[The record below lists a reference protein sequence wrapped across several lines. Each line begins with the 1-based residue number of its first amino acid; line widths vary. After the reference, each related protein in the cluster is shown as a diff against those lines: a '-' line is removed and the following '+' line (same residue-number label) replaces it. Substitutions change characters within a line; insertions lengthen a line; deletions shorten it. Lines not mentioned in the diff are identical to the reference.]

1 MKLEIKDNI
10 VWCKDTYKE
19 FVELLKSLQD
29 LKYREF
35 HSGLTNTNL
44 SIIGVRVPILR
55 NIAKKILKTDVEKF
69 FEVIGNEYY
78 EEVFIEGIVLANSS
92 EEILDKYLMGFIRKV
107 DNWAICDSFCSS
119 LKIVN
124 KKQGK
129 YWIYFTGLIDPEN
142 EFQTRVSLIVLMNY
156 YLNDNYIDRV
166 LKIVSSIKSDYY
178 YINMAI
184 SWLLSVAII
193 DYKDKVIELL
203 ESRSLCK
210 FVQNKTISKI
220 QDSYRIDKDL
230 KDFVKQYRIK

>member
-1 MKLEIKDNI
+1 MEIKDIENI
-10 VWCKDTYKE
+10 VWCKESYKE
-19 FVELLKSLQD
+19 FVELLLSLQD
-29 LKYREF
+29 IKYKEF
-35 HSGLTNTNL
+35 HSGLIITNL
-44 SIIGVRVPILR
+44 EIIGVRVPILR
-55 NIAKKILKTDVEKF
+55 NIAKKVLKTNVEKF
-69 FEVIGNEYY
+69 FCLVNGDYY
-78 EEVFIEGIVLANSS
+78 EEVFIEGIVLASSS
-92 EEILDKYLMGFIRKV
+92 EEIVDKYLMNFIRKT

-119 LKIVN
+119 LKVVS

-129 YWIYFTGLIDPEN
+129 YWIYFTGLIDSTK
-142 EFQTRVSLIVLMNY
+142 EFQTRVSLVVLMNY

-203 ESRSLCK
+203 KEKCLSK

-220 QDSYRIDKDL
+220 QDSYRVDKEV
-230 KDFVKQYRIK
+230 KKFVKQYRIK

>member
-19 FVELLKSLQD
+19 FVEFLKSLQD
-29 LKYREF
+29 LKYKEF
-35 HSGLTNTNL
+35 HSGLNNTNL

-92 EEILDKYLMGFIRKV
+92 EEILDKYLMGFIKKV

-166 LKIVSSIKSDYY
+166 LKIVSSINSDYY

-193 DYKDKVIELL
+193 NYKDKVIELL
-203 ESRSLCK
+203 ESRSLSK

-220 QDSYRIDKDL
+220 QDSYRVDSGL
-230 KDFVKQYRIK
+230 KEFVRQYRIK

>member
-1 MKLEIKDNI
+1 MKLEDIEYI
-10 VWCKDTYKE
+10 VWSKETYKE
-19 FVELLKSLQD
+19 FVEFLLSLKD
-29 LKYREF
+29 IKYKKF
-35 HSGLTNTNL
+35 HSGLTTTNL
-44 SIIGVRVPILR
+44 EIIGVRVPILR
-55 NIAKKILKTDVEKF
+55 AIAKKILKTDVEKF
-69 FEVIGNEYY
+69 FCLVSGDYY

-92 EEILDKYLMGFIRKV
+92 EDIIDKYLMNFIKKV

-129 YWIYFTGLIDPEN
+129 YWIYFIGLIDSTK

-166 LKIVSSIKSDYY
+166 LKIVSSINSDYY

-193 DYKDKVIELL
+193 DYKDKVIDLIKEK
-203 ESRSLCK
+203 SLSK
-210 FVQNKTISKI
+210 FIQNKTISKI
-220 QDSYRIDKDL
+220 NDSYRVDKET
-230 KDFVKQYRIK
+230 KEFVKQFRIK

>member
-92 EEILDKYLMGFIRKV
+92 EEILDKYLMHFIRKV

-166 LKIVSSIKSDYY
+166 LKIVSSINSDYY

-193 DYKDKVIELL
+193 NYKDKVIELL
-203 ESRSLCK
+203 ESRSLSK

-220 QDSYRIDKDL
+220 QDSYRVDKDL
-230 KDFVKQYRIK
+230 KEFVRQYRIK

>member
-55 NIAKKILKTDVEKF
+55 SIAKKILKTDVEKF

-166 LKIVSSIKSDYY
+166 LKIVSSINSDYY

>member
-55 NIAKKILKTDVEKF
+55 SIAKKILKTDVEKF

>member
-1 MKLEIKDNI
+1 MKLEDISSI
-10 VWCKDTYKE
+10 EWCKESYKE
-19 FVELLKSLQD
+19 FVEFLLSLQD
-29 LKYREF
+29 LKYKEF
-35 HSGLTNTNL
+35 HSGLTTTNL
-44 SIIGVRVPILR
+44 EIIGVRVPILR
-55 NIAKKILKTDVEKF
+55 NIANKILKTDVEKF
-69 FEVIGNEYY
+69 FSLVSDNYY
-78 EEVFIEGIVLANSS
+78 EEVFIEGIVLASS
-92 EEILDKYLMGFIRKV
+92 GEEIVDKYLMNFFRKV

-119 LKIVN
+119 FKLAK

-129 YWIYFTGLIDPEN
+129 YWIYFTGLIDSTK
-142 EFQTRVSLIVLMNY
+142 EFQTRVSLVVLMNY

-203 ESRSLCK
+203 KERCLSK

-220 QDSYRIDKDL
+220 QDSYRVDKEV
-230 KDFVKQYRIK
+230 KKFVKQYRIK

>member
-55 NIAKKILKTDVEKF
+55 SIAKKILKTDVEKF
-69 FEVIGNEYY
+69 FGVIGNEYY

-92 EEILDKYLMGFIRKV
+92 EEILDKYLMGFIKKV

-166 LKIVSSIKSDYY
+166 LKIVSSINSDYY

-193 DYKDKVIELL
+193 NYKDKVIELL
-203 ESRSLCK
+203 ESRSLSK

-220 QDSYRIDKDL
+220 QDSYRVDKDL
-230 KDFVKQYRIK
+230 KKFVRQYRIK